1 MAEQWP
7 VHARWAGLAGTDP
20 QRRWVLRGGSFGNNS
35 DNVRCAAR
43 NHNNLDNRND
53 NKGFRVVVS
62 TFFDSGNA
70 WRGFAPFRAEEN
82 GGVCSWPR
90 PVIGGPGE

>member
-1 MAEQWP
+1 M
-7 VHARWAGLAGTDP
+7 
-20 QRRWVLRGGSFGNNS
+20 LRGGSFGNNFN
-35 DNVRCAAR
+35 NVRCAAR
-43 NHNNLDNRND
+43 NYNNPDNRND
-53 NKGFRVVVS
+53 NNGFRVVVS

-90 PVIGGPGE
+90 PVMGDRANSNRPAPWVSWGGTF